1 MEVGAAVK
9 NIRNMNESVRP
20 SMLALRSLKAIC
32 PDHLYEEIEGD
43 LIQKFNRDVKNFGEK
58 KARRRMVW
66 NVIRFFRLGI
76 LLRSRF
82 SMQLNQG
89 AMYRSYFKIMIRN
102 MLKQT

>member
-1 MEVGAAVK
+1 
-9 NIRNMNESVRP
+9 MNESVRP
-20 SMLALRSLKAIC
+20 SMLALRFLKAIC

-58 KARRRMVW
+58 KARRRLMW
-66 NVIRFFRLGI
+66 NAIRFFRLGI

-89 AMYRSYFKIMIRN
+89 PMYRSYFKIRVLHLTIFCTSPKMPEFIR
-102 MLKQT
+102 